1 MYKGSAIIVGML
13 IAFMVFLNGTLNA
26 YLDGFVSGFLI
37 HIVGILSV
45 GLILLLRQETWRI
58 NRSLPKKLLVGG
70 LFGVLLILFNSYCFV
85 QIGATMTLTLGLFG
99 QMIFSAIVDHFGLF
113 GMKQTKMNPKKII
126 GFSIVS
132 MGIVLMTVTG

>member
-1 MYKGSAIIVGML
+1 MYKGSAILVGML
-13 IAFMVFLNGTLNA
+13 IAFMVFLNGSLNT

-37 HIVGILSV
+37 HIVGIISV
-45 GLILLLRQETWRI
+45 AVILLLRQEAWRI
-58 NRSLPKKLLVGG
+58 NRSLPKTLMLGG

-99 QMIFSAIVDHFGLF
+99 QMVFSAVVDHFGLF
-113 GMKQTKMNPKKII
+113 GMAETKMNPKKLI

-132 MGIVLMTVTG
+132 LGIVVMTVA